1 MPPSTR
7 RFLKPALPY
16 MLFSKTFSCIFII
29 NIPMQTFIE
38 ILRIFPKMKQ
48 NLFPVLLY
56 YMDLLYNNIS
66 IRIVIMQAHFSFLY
80 ICYVIICAVHGC
92 RVISLKFQLTSIS
105 IKEKQEAL
113 NYVFLSVI
121 RN

>member
-1 MPPSTR
+1 MLHSTL
-7 RFLKPALPY
+7 RFLKTFLPY
-16 MLFSKTFSCIFII
+16 MLFSKTFLYIFII
-29 NIPMQTFIE
+29 NISMQTFIE

-48 NLFPVLLY
+48 NLFPVLFDS
-56 YMDLLYNNIS
+56 MNLLYNNIS
-66 IRIVIMQAHFSFLY
+66 IRTVKMQAYFSFLCIFY
-80 ICYVIICAVHGC
+80 GIYAVHGC

-113 NYVFLSVI
+113 NYVLLSVI